1 MAADK
6 KKTVA
11 IVLAAGQGKRMNS
24 HVQKQYLLIYKKP
37 VIYYTLNALRN
48 IIQYG
53 KENGY
58 SFQKITMNT
67 AMVTHKV
74 AN

>member
-37 VIYYTLNALRN
+37 VIYYTLNAFE
-48 IIQYG
+48 
-53 KENGY
+53 K
-58 SFQKITMNT
+58 S
-67 AMVTHKV
+67 
-74 AN
+74 

>member
-37 VIYYTLNALRN
+37 VIYYTLNAFEKSEVDEVIL
-48 IIQYG
+48 
-53 KENGY
+53 
-58 SFQKITMNT
+58 
-67 AMVTHKV
+67 VTG
-74 AN
+74 